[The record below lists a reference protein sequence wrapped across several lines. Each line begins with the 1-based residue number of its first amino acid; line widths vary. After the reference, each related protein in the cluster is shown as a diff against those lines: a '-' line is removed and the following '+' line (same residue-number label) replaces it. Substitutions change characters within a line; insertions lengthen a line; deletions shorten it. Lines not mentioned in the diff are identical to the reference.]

1 MNMRTT
7 HRVAVVQ
14 AASVPFQLEPTME
27 KAVRLIRE
35 AGARGA
41 ELALFPEAFIGS
53 YPKGCDF
60 KTPVGARLPGSR
72 DIFRNYFT
80 GSLEVSGRDTDRLC
94 EACGRAGVFGVLGVI
109 ERGGNTLY
117 STVLFIDPAHGIVGK
132 HRKLMPTGAEHLIWG
147 CGDGST
153 LTTAKS
159 AAGRVGAVIC
169 WENYM
174 PMLRMAMYDK
184 DVQIYCAPT
193 ADDRDTWVS
202 TVRHIALEGRC
213 YVLSA
218 CQHLRRGAFPSDYEC
233 ALGDAPDLLLMCGG
247 SMIVSPLGE
256 LLAGPHYDG
265 EAILYADVDP
275 DEIIR
280 AKYDFD
286 AVGHYARPDV
296 FKLVVDEQE

>member
-35 AGARGA
+35 AGRA
-41 ELALFPEAFIGS
+41 ALSSPSSPRLSSEATRKDATSKLRSERDCPDRETSSGITS
-53 YPKGCDF
+53 PAHSRSQAA
-60 KTPVGARLPGSR
+60 TP
-72 DIFRNYFT
+72 
-80 GSLEVSGRDTDRLC
+80 
-94 EACGRAGVFGVLGVI
+94 EACGQAGVFGVLGVI